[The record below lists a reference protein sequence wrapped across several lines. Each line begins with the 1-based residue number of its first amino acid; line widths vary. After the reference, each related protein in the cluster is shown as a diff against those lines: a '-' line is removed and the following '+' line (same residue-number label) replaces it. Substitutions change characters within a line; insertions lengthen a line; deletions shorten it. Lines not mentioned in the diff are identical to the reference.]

1 MKLSL
6 LQPTTA
12 AAIAPAAEK
21 YTVYEP
27 DRFELIID
35 GSRGRSFFVKTLATK
50 NPILKPRIVVFQNEK
65 DYRDYSI
72 NAVSAAHCMSLPR
85 RDYIDMGSA
94 KTQAP
99 RRRRRQSRRPRKL
112 EFLP

>member
-6 LQPTTA
+6 LLPTTA

-21 YTVYEP
+21 YTVYET
-27 DRFELIID
+27 DHLELITD
-35 GSRGRSFFVKTLATK
+35 GSRGRSFIVKTLATR

-65 DYRDYSI
+65 DYRDCSI
-72 NAVSAAHCMSLPR
+72 YAVSAAHCMSLPQR
-85 RDYIDMGSA
+85 GYIAMGPA
-94 KTQAP
+94 KGGVVSPEGLA
-99 RRRRRQSRRPRKL
+99 RKL